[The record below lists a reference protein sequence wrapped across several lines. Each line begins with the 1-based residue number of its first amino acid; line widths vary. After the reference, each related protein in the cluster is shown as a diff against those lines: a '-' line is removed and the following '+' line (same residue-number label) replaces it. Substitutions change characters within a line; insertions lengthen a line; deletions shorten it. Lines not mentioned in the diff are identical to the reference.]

1 MVGPDNQD
9 LAFGDL
15 DEAQSIDLK
24 KKNEQTETQHMY
36 LQLCW
41 NIATP
46 TFCNSLASDTQNTH
60 KVLIHY
66 ITQST
71 V

>member
-1 MVGPDNQD
+1 VVGPDNQD

-36 LQLCW
+36 LQLC
-41 NIATP
+41 
-46 TFCNSLASDTQNTH
+46 
-60 KVLIHY
+60 
-66 ITQST
+66 
-71 V
+71 

>member
-1 MVGPDNQD
+1 MNAEVNVIKCFRGRRNLLRIHTVVGPDNQD

-36 LQLCW
+36 LQLC
-41 NIATP
+41 
-46 TFCNSLASDTQNTH
+46 
-60 KVLIHY
+60 
-66 ITQST
+66 
-71 V
+71 